1 MWEIPIVQATK
12 TDDRRRLVMPPEL
25 PAGSAVTIQ
34 QLDENT
40 FIVRRQ
46 LPRDELMVVLE
57 PDLKDLP
64 EDPEWDKKARAL
76 ARHTWKNLPVP
87 KF

>member
-1 MWEIPIVQATK
+1 MQATK

-25 PAGSAVTIQ
+25 PAHSPVTIQ
-34 QLDENT
+34 QLDQDT

-46 LPRDELMVVLE
+46 HPREQLMVVLE
-57 PDLKDLP
+57 PDVRDLP
-64 EDPEWDKKARAL
+64 EDPKADKDAQAL
-76 ARHTWKNLPVP
+76 ARHAWGKLPVP

>member
-1 MWEIPIVQATK
+1 MDATK

-25 PAGSAVTIQ
+25 PAHSPVTIQ
-34 QLDENT
+34 QLDEDT

-46 LPRDELMVVLE
+46 RPRDQLVVVLE
-57 PDLKDLP
+57 PSVKRLP
-64 EDPEWDKKARAL
+64 EDPEWDKKAQAL
-76 ARHTWKNLPVP
+76 AKHAFKKLPEP